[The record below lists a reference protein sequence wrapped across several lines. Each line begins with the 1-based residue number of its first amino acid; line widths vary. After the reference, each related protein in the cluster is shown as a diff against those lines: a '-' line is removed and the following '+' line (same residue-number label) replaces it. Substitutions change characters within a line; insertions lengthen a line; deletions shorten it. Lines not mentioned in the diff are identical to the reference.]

1 MFTCS
6 NCDKVCKNKGGLT
19 KHKNVCENA
28 NQEENKKICPYCK
41 YKFNTVQNCKRHLE
55 DNYCLEYKKI
65 LDEEKNNKIKHLEN
79 KQEEYE
85 NEYKKMAQEIKKL
98 EKQLTDKN
106 NIINELEIKQ
116 EKVCDEFKNEKEK
129 LLIKIELISDHKDE
143 LIKQIERIE
152 PTIETNK
159 ILAGKVGNKYI
170 NNNSNNNNCNNA
182 SNNLFFD
189 VQAIGQMIEKIELT
203 NDTDLIKIGKLFADT
218 VHNISGAYI
227 SDQNRKTI
235 TYNDKNKNEVK
246 DQQGKLMSKVWITE
260 EKTVSKLNEWG
271 EIIEQ
276 NKEQSINEKN
286 DDEIIKYVN
295 MSKDQKE
302 IFKDPMKLQ
311 HEINKHLPNKYEKQL
326 FHLSNLYESI
336 KEVIFKSPNILLFNI
351 RSFFYL
357 FTNNSYNFVD
367 HKKYINY
374 VKNNNEEYIKLNS
387 ADLIFIIKH
396 LFNEIIIEN
405 SQLLN
410 QYLYKAIKL
419 ELNMIK
425 HNNRKN
431 TNEEMM
437 ENINTRF
444 EELNNNI
451 KWLSSDIK
459 QDDEKITVFIDD
471 LYNTW

>member
-6 NCDKVCKNKGGLT
+6 NCNKVCKNKGGLT
-19 KHKNVCENA
+19 KHKNVCK
-28 NQEENKKICPYCK
+28 EENRKICPYCK
-41 YKFNTVQNCKRHLE
+41 YEFNTVQNCKRHLE
-55 DNYCLEYKKI
+55 DNNCLEYKKI
-65 LDEEKNNKIKHLEN
+65 LDEEKNSKIK
-79 KQEEYE
+79 EYE
-85 NEYKKMAQEIKKL
+85 NEIKKL
-98 EKQLTDKN
+98 EKQLSIKN

-116 EKVCDEFKNEKEK
+116 EKDHVEFKNEKEK
-129 LLIKIELISDHKDE
+129 LLIKIDLITEHKDE

-170 NNNSNNNNCNNA
+170 NSNNNNNSNNGT
-182 SNNLFFD
+182 NNLFFD

-357 FTNNSYNFVD
+357 ITNNSYNFVD

-410 QYLYKAIKL
+410 QHLYKAIKL

-425 HNNRKN
+425 HNNKRNK
-431 TNEEMM
+431 NEELM
-437 ENINTRF
+437 ENINSRF

-459 QDDEKITVFIDD
+459 QDDEKITTFIDD